1 LEDPIGFQIVWK
13 TPNGTIRIAEHP
25 TRHLKDS
32 TVSRFIVIGRL
43 QIELIPTA
51 SDFHDSAFP
60 TGQDD

>member
-32 TVSRFIVIGRL
+32 TVSHFRVIVTL
-43 QIELIPTA
+43 HIELIPTA
-51 SDFHDSAFP
+51 SDFDETAFP
-60 TGQDD
+60 IGQDD